1 MPACDRSI
9 LGTTRASRRIVE
21 DAGTSGSRGARRA
34 ANQPRP
40 NETSGDHP
48 ERDSGAPQPR
58 ADAAVVLHLRA
69 TYFLLAASP
78 DPPRC
83 VYEVNLA
90 GSSCPGGAAP
100 VDRKRADQRGADR
113 F

>member
-69 TYFLLAASP
+69 TYFLPTHHPKTELIMLLIIAECSTLLS
-78 DPPRC
+78 
-83 VYEVNLA
+83 NN
-90 GSSCPGGAAP
+90 
-100 VDRKRADQRGADR
+100 
-113 F
+113 